1 MSAFSTLFG
10 NSKKDETLTDLL
22 ALSAGPI
29 SRPIRPRTVFN
40 VPDEVKES
48 ESEEESEDEDDQES
62 EEINED
68 DIEDQPRK
76 SKKRSRSEDDHDSL
90 ERDHLAKLT
99 GADKETEETE
109 EKKTKKSKKAKKADT
124 ENEEDSKKDSDET
137 EDSASG
143 KKESKGRAAKT
154 VDLKAEELE
163 KAGRTVFV
171 GNVSNSV
178 ITSKSTYKKFKKLF
192 SSIGPVDSIRFRSIA
207 FDEAL
212 PRKVAFVKKALH
224 DTRDTLNA
232 YVVFK
237 EEKISRKA
245 PQVLNATTFEN
256 FHIRV
261 DHVSHPSPKDNKRT
275 IFVGNLDFE
284 EQEENLWKYFNS
296 KTGNDVESVR
306 VVRDAKTNLGK
317 GFALVQFKDSLSV
330 NKALLLNEKPMVV
343 EEGKKSRKLRIL
355 RAKSHAKPSIISPN
369 HYANQKKTLKPSRN
383 LNDDQETKLGRAK
396 RLLGKADRNTAGRMV
411 VEGARA
417 TKGLKIEGIKGL
429 KSAKGR
435 AKKPRITKRSLQFKK
450 DRNEFKNIN

>member
-1 MSAFSTLFG
+1 MSAFSALFG
-10 NSKKDETLTDLL
+10 NSKKDDALTDLL
-22 ALSAGPI
+22 LLSAGPI
-29 SRPIRPRTVFN
+29 ARPIRPRTVFD

-48 ESEEESEDEDDQES
+48 ESDEESADEDEQES
-62 EEINED
+62 EETGDESV
-68 DIEDQPRK
+68 EDQPKK

-99 GADKETEETE
+99 GTDKETEE
-109 EKKTKKSKKAKKADT
+109 KKSKKSKKQKKAEKKETD
-124 ENEEDSKKDSDET
+124 ENDADSDEK
-137 EDSASG
+137 DSEQTDSE
-143 KKESKGRAAKT
+143 KKSSKGRAAKT

-192 SSIGPVDSIRFRSIA
+192 AAVGSVDSIRFRSIA

-237 EEKISRKA
+237 EEKASRKA
-245 PQVLNATTFEN
+245 PQTLNATTFED

-330 NKALLLNEKPMVV
+330 NKALLLNDKPMAV

-369 HYANQKKTLKPSRN
+369 HYVNQKKTLKPPRN

-429 KSAKGR
+429 KSAKGK

-450 DRNEFKNIN
+450 DRNEFKNLN